1 MVTII
6 PRKEFTS
13 DHLWIHRGLD
23 LPPDVE
29 HICDTPAEVQP
40 RTGRH
45 QQALQPEGR
54 QGETHWVGERL
65 SSV

>member
-1 MVTII
+1 MKCEIDNLQLV
-6 PRKEFTS
+6 P
-13 DHLWIHRGLD
+13 GLD

-40 RTGRH
+40 RTRRH

-65 SSV
+65 LSV